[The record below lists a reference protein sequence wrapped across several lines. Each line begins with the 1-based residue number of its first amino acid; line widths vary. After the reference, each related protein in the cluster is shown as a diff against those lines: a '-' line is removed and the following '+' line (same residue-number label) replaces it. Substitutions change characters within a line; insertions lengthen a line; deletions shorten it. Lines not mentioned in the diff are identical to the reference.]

1 VESRAPLSTLVR
13 AATAASAITL
23 IALAV
28 APPAAARTAPSRA
41 DATVAS
47 SLAEQ
52 AGLQPPGVTAL
63 QRRLA
68 ALGYLSGNGI
78 DGRYGPQTYSA
89 VIAFQKWEL
98 LPRDGIAGPVT
109 RSALGT
115 AKRPTPRT
123 AGTGAW
129 VEILL
134 DRQVLLL
141 IRAGRVE
148 RVSHVSTGRK
158 GFATPRGK
166 YAVRLKMRRSWSKQ
180 YKVWLPWASY
190 FVRGIAIHQSDVV
203 PVRPVSHG
211 CVRVTR
217 FDAAWLFRRTP
228 LGMRVRV
235 LART

>member
-1 VESRAPLSTLVR
+1 M
-13 AATAASAITL
+13 
-23 IALAV
+23 
-28 APPAAARTAPSRA
+28 
-41 DATVAS
+41 
-47 SLAEQ
+47 
-52 AGLQPPGVTAL
+52 
-63 QRRLA
+63 
-68 ALGYLSGNGI
+68 
-78 DGRYGPQTYSA
+78 
-89 VIAFQKWEL
+89 
-98 LPRDGIAGPVT
+98 T
-109 RSALGT
+109 RSAIGT

-141 IRAGRVE
+141 VRAGRVE

-190 FVRGIAIHQSDVV
+190 FVRGIAIHQSSVV

-217 FDAAWLFRRTP
+217 FDAAWLYRRTP
-228 LGMRVRV
+228 VGMRVRV